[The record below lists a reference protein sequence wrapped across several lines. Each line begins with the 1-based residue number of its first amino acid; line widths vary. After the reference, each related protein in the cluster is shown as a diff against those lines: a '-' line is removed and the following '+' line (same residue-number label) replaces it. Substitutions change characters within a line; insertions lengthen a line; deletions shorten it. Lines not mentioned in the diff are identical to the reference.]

1 MAESLGECALCG
13 AEVRS
18 LQFDAGC
25 PIFEAW
31 AVVMA
36 EWARQIGDLQEP

>member
-1 MAESLGECALCG
+1 MADSLGECVLCG
-13 AEVRS
+13 SEVRS
-18 LQFDAGC
+18 PQFDAGC

-36 EWARQIGDLQEP
+36 EWARHIGDLQEP